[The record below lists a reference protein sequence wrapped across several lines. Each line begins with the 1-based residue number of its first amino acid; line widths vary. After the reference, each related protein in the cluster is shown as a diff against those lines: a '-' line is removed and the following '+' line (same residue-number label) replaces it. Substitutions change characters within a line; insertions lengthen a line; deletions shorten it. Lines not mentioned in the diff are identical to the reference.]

1 MLNDIERRQVA
12 EATRDPK
19 SLEPID
25 RGRMRALRDRAGPAD
40 QRAIDRVLAAQRGSG
55 TPAREKAAS
64 VEAGRERARREHA
77 ERPADPLAALTAV
90 GAPGGGLPT
99 IADHLG
105 PKDEP
110 EAERFWSAYDAATKE
125 KS

>member
-1 MLNDIERRQVA
+1 M
-12 EATRDPK
+12 
-19 SLEPID
+19 
-25 RGRMRALRDRAGPAD
+25 RDRAGPAD